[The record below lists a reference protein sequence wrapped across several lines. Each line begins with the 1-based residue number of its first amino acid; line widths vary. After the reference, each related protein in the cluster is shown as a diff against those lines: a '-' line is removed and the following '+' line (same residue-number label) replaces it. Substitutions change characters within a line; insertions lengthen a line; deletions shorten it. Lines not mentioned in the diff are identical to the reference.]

1 MDVVSKLIN
10 TPAGRRKL
18 AEVNPSFF
26 ATYYMGFEYAEHQAN
41 WLLKVEE
48 LSKRAAR
55 NNTKEK
61 LLILA
66 PRDHGKSY
74 LSVIHTLRSLCLDR
88 NKKILWVSASTS
100 QAEKRVKMCRG
111 FFESQRIVEDFAAE
125 KPFFGK
131 DSKSIATQ
139 IYLSREVNTIDPSI
153 EAVGIGG
160 SITGAHVDI
169 IIMDDCE
176 DNNTCFSASGRQKN
190 REWFSGTLAPMLSR
204 GGILICLGTRKH
216 YDDIYAYFLKDPT
229 FTVVHDKAI
238 IEEPEKVNFVKEIDT
253 QGRERIIDV
262 EVIGGKCLW
271 PEKRPLSL
279 LVMERNSAGSLMF
292 TREFQNEVQDDSA
305 TLFKSSWLQDA
316 KEKGRDL
323 SYGYIPGYLSS
334 ESTICQ
340 GWDLSLLVD
349 EKAAK
354 KGDTDYTVGM
364 TILKDNQGNRY
375 IIGLY
380 RNRGIT
386 PKQLVSDV
394 TIEYMK
400 FCRDGF
406 GVKKIGVEKNTFG
419 ALHLLNLQESTD
431 LPFKPIQTT
440 QNTKAQ
446 AIPALASLFENGKV
460 YLPYKNKEDQALT
473 DILIQE
479 LYEFGKAK
487 HDDTVMAMIHCE
499 TALKDSNF
507 QYSVSTD
514 EKTTYSID
522 GEVINEYTE
531 EQYRKD
537 AEAEHLKIL
546 WNELP
551 GLENLFDI
559 D

>member
-1 MDVVSKLIN
+1 MDAVSKLIN
-10 TPAGRRKL
+10 TPIGRRKL
-18 AEVNPSFF
+18 AELNPSFF
-26 ATYYMGFEYAEHQAN
+26 ATYYMGFEYADHQAN

-48 LSKRAAR
+48 LSKRAAK

-74 LSVIHTLRSLCLDR
+74 LSVIHTIRSLCLDR

-176 DNNTCFSASGRQKN
+176 DNNTCFSAAGRQKN

-238 IEEPEKVNFVKEIDT
+238 IEEPEKINFIKEVDT

-262 EVIGGKCLW
+262 EVVGGKCLW

-316 KEKGRDL
+316 KEKGKDL
-323 SYGYIPGYLSS
+323 SYGYIPGYLSAD
-334 ESTICQ
+334 STICQ

-375 IIGLY
+375 VIGLY

-394 TIEYMK
+394 IIEYMK
-400 FCRDGF
+400 FCKDGF

-419 ALHLLNLQESTD
+419 ALHLLNLQENTD

-460 YLPYKNKEDQALT
+460 YLPYKTKEDQNLT

-487 HDDTVMAMIHCE
+487 HDDTVMALIHCE
-499 TALKDSNF
+499 TALKDSSF
-507 QYSVSTD
+507 QYTVSTD